1 MQIDLLKEIV
11 GSVAGEKAKSIVDL
25 LHGKKNVNEFLI
37 AKKLKLT
44 INQTRNILYKLADE
58 GLVSFVRKKDT
69 KKGGWYTYFW
79 TLNVERGLAKFK
91 DHLNDLINSEKQ
103 QIQTKKTERFFFC
116 PNCQIEMGEEQ
127 ALSIQ
132 YTCQECGQTFELK
145 DNSKEIMALE
155 KEITKQEK
163 ILSELDKELGT
174 INVQQNKAK
183 ARKLK
188 AEEVKKKK
196 EREERKKQKALGVKK
211 GKKKEKKPQ
220 KRRSH

>member
-1 MQIDLLKEIV
+1 MQIDLLKDIV

-25 LHGKKNVNEFLI
+25 LHQKKNVNEFLV

-79 TLNVERGLAKFK
+79 TLNIERGLAKFK
-91 DHLNDLINSEKQ
+91 EYLHSLINSERQ
-103 QIQTKKTERFFFC
+103 QIQVKKTEKFFFC

-132 YTCQECGQTFELK
+132 YTCQECGKTFELK

-155 KEITKQEK
+155 KEIVKQEK
-163 ILSELDKELGT
+163 ILNDLDKELDI
-174 INVQQNKAK
+174 INTQQNKAK

-196 EREERKKQKALGVKK
+196 EREERKKQRIGAKK
-211 GKKKEKKPQ
+211 LKEKKNKPK
-220 KRRSH
+220 KRRSS